1 MRTPKARKL
10 PSGSWFCRVRVDGKD
25 VPITKPTEAE
35 AIAEAVAVKLGLT
48 DAAQAA
54 KHEAHDIT
62 LEQAISNYIS
72 ARQNVASPSTIRGYR
87 IVQKYRFQKA
97 SNRRLADITD
107 QQWQQIVNAESRV
120 CSAKTVKN
128 AWGLVS
134 SVITETT
141 GRKVKVRLP
150 QTVEK
155 DRPFLDPDQ
164 ITIFVKAI
172 RGSEI
177 EIPAL
182 LGLSSLRK
190 SEILALDWKHIDLAK
205 GVIRVEGAAV
215 LDEHNNLVFKKTNKN
230 KKSRRKIPIIHP
242 LKEALENQPVKSGL
256 IVKTYHNDLYK
267 QINKVCREWG
277 LPEVG
282 VHGLRRSF
290 ASLAY
295 HLGFSE
301 EMTMK
306 IGGWSDIYTMRRIYT
321 KLAERDIAE
330 KSSVFT
336 SFFQQDSV
344 GLATPNGNESENS
357 TVSL

>member
-1 MRTPKARKL
+1 M
-10 PSGSWFCRVRVDGKD
+10 
-25 VPITKPTEAE
+25 
-35 AIAEAVAVKLGLT
+35 
-48 DAAQAA
+48 
-54 KHEAHDIT
+54 
-62 LEQAISNYIS
+62 
-72 ARQNVASPSTIRGYR
+72 
-87 IVQKYRFQKA
+87 
-97 SNRRLADITD
+97 
-107 QQWQQIVNAESRV
+107 
-120 CSAKTVKN
+120 
-128 AWGLVS
+128 
-134 SVITETT
+134 
-141 GRKVKVRLP
+141 
-150 QTVEK
+150 
-155 DRPFLDPDQ
+155 DPDQ

-172 RGSEI
+172 KGSEI

-190 SEILALDWKHIDLAK
+190 SEILALDWKHIDLAN

-215 LDEHNNLVFKKTNKN
+215 LDEHNNLVYKKTNKN
-230 KKSRRKIPIIHP
+230 KKSRRKIPIIQP

-256 IVKTYHNDLYK
+256 IVKTYHNNLYK
-267 QINKVCREWG
+267 QINKICRESG

-330 KSSVFT
+330 KSLVFT
-336 SFFQQDSV
+336 SFFQSDSA
-344 GLATPNGNESENS
+344 GLATSNGNELENS
-357 TVSL
+357 TISL

>member
-1 MRTPKARKL
+1 MRTPTARKL
-10 PSGSWFCRVRVDGKD
+10 PSGSWFCRIRVGGKD
-25 VPITKPTEAE
+25 VSITKPTEAE
-35 AIAEAVAVKLGLT
+35 AIAEAVAVKLGLN
-48 DAAQAA
+48 DAARAA
-54 KHEAHDIT
+54 KREVYDIT
-62 LEQAISNYIS
+62 LGQAINNYIL

-120 CSAKTVKN
+120 CSPKTVKN

-150 QTVEK
+150 QSVDK
-155 DRPFLDPDQ
+155 DLPFLEPEQ
-164 ITIFVKAI
+164 ITVFVKAI
-172 RGSEI
+172 KGSEI

-190 SEILALDWKHIDLAK
+190 SEILALDWKHIDFAR

-230 KKSRRKIPIIHP
+230 KKSRRKVPIIQP

-256 IVKTYHNDLYK
+256 IVRTYHNNLYRE
-267 QINKVCREWG
+267 INKVCKESG

-321 KLAERDIAE
+321 KLSERDIAE
-330 KSSVFT
+330 KSLVFT
-336 SFFQQDSV
+336 KFFQQDPLR
-344 GLATPNGNESENS
+344 LATPNDNEAEKS
-357 TVSL
+357 TISL